1 MEKVREYMTP
11 SQKITGLKIAKRLV
25 EQYEKELLIE
35 RLKEA
40 YREKQFQIA
49 AQEKARVC
57 TR

>member
-1 MEKVREYMTP
+1 MTKK
-11 SQKITGLKIAKRLV
+11 QIRHKNKHTVIINKLV
-25 EQYEKELLIE
+25 EQYKKELLIE
-35 RLKEA
+35 RLKTA